1 MKRKYLDTNHWKR
14 VPSKQ
19 FSIIYLNEDDF
30 KGYLGYL
37 KMDKVLKPL
46 IYTSNKGRVCI
57 IDNDYKWLRFLQENT
72 EYSILCVFD
81 EKDNIVQW
89 YFDVIAGQGVIK
101 GAPYFDDLY
110 LDIIL
115 YPSGYMVQKDEEE
128 LKLAYKLKKITDENY
143 KMAHRVAHS
152 IMKKY
157 KDKNEIENLKEYSF
171 KYLNK
176 TRAIINSI

>member
-1 MKRKYLDTNHWKR
+1 MRRKYIDLNSWKR

-19 FSIIYLNEDDF
+19 FKVLYFNEDDF

-46 IYTSNKGRVCI
+46 IYSSNKFKVCI
-57 IDNDYKWLRFLQENT
+57 IDNDYKWLRFLQDDS

-81 EKDNIVQW
+81 NNDNIVQW
-89 YFDVIAGQGVIK
+89 YFDVIGGQGVIK
-101 GAPYFDDLY
+101 GIPYFDDLY
-110 LDIIL
+110 LDVIL
-115 YPSGYMVQKDEEE
+115 YPSGYMVEKDQKE
-128 LKLAYKLKKITDENY
+128 LKLAYKLKKITEENY
-143 KMAHRVAHS
+143 KMAHRIANN

-157 KDKNEIENLKEYSF
+157 RNKDEIQNLKEYSI

-176 TRAIINSI
+176 TRAIISNG